1 MVAICKFLTNVYRLA
16 HIPPSALKKHEKGA
30 EKVCCRIGEKSA
42 DFLQR
47 MISFALMR
55 MLKIS
60 TFNIITILMPDNY
73 DYRSTKRD

>member
-1 MVAICKFLTNVYRLA
+1 
-16 HIPPSALKKHEKGA
+16 
-30 EKVCCRIGEKSA
+30 
-42 DFLQR
+42 